1 MRSFGQD
8 LVVAWRALWRAKPF
22 ATAAILTLGL
32 GIAGVAVLL
41 AFIQGVLLRPL
52 PIRDQD
58 RVIVAWKQL
67 PSFSDSRL
75 PFFGDAIKAAGEASR
90 LLEAVGGV
98 SMHAVQQWPVID
110 ADSSGYVNGALVT
123 GSFFDVLGTRPVI
136 GRALSA
142 ADDEPG
148 SERAIVISEGLWRRR
163 YGASPSIVG
172 RRVTIDELP
181 FTIAGVMPADSD
193 YPRGVEA
200 WRSTASVPVSGTFS
214 RGARQEVDLI
224 ARMRPGVSIEQA
236 TTELAALTRRYE
248 EGLPPNQPRGMTL
261 VVRSFEEVVVGDTRP
276 ILIALFAAVGLVLL
290 IACANVANLL
300 LMRGEGRRSELALR
314 EALGAARRRII
325 QQLLAEG
332 LVLTGLA
339 TLVGLVAATA
349 SLQTLIALMPDALP
363 RTESIRV
370 DGVVIALL
378 FVVTLPT
385 SVLSALAPA
394 WVSARL
400 DLLSQLRTNG
410 RTATSASRHGRRVL
424 VVAQVAL
431 AVAVTAAA
439 GLMTRSLLRLQAV
452 DTGVATEH
460 LWFVKLAMPA
470 SQYADRS
477 SHAQFLSDVTA
488 SLEAVPQISSVTAVN
503 AAPFSGGWSV
513 PRFTVEGQNEA
524 LAAANPPLSLEA
536 VRAGFFETMG
546 VRIVSGRAFTD
557 GDRAGSIEVA
567 IVSEDVAARM
577 RESGDPVGRR
587 IKMGAPNSSGRWL
600 TVVGVAASTRYR
612 DLAAP
617 SATLYLPAAQ
627 MLDVAQTLAVRTA
640 AAPALVASLA
650 RERIRDIDPNVHVMS
665 VVPFAQT
672 LDAPL
677 ARPRFNA
684 FLLNLFGVAALFL
697 AGIGQYAV
705 IAAYVRQREREIAL
719 RVALGASPANVRW
732 LVLAEA
738 LRLSA
743 IGAVI
748 GLIGAAAISRLLRGL
763 LYEVAS
769 FDPITLT
776 GAVLLLGIASIAA
789 AWLPLR
795 RALRVDATAM
805 LKA

>member
-1 MRSFGQD
+1 
-8 LVVAWRALWRAKPF
+8 
-22 ATAAILTLGL
+22 
-32 GIAGVAVLL
+32 
-41 AFIQGVLLRPL
+41 
-52 PIRDQD
+52 
-58 RVIVAWKQL
+58 
-67 PSFSDSRL
+67 
-75 PFFGDAIKAAGEASR
+75 
-90 LLEAVGGV
+90 
-98 SMHAVQQWPVID
+98 ID
-110 ADSSGYVNGALVT
+110 ADTSGYVDGALIT

-148 SERAIVISEGLWRRR
+148 SERVIVISEGLWRRR
-163 YGASPSIVG
+163 YGASPSVIG

-193 YPRGVEA
+193 YPRGAEA
-200 WRSTASVPVSGTFS
+200 WRSTASVPVSGTFKF
-214 RGARQEVDLI
+214 GARQEVNLI
-224 ARMRPGVSIEQA
+224 ARMRRGVSIEQA

-248 EGLPPNQPRGMTL
+248 EGLPPNSPRGMTP
-261 VVRSFEEVVVGDTRP
+261 VVRSFEDVVVGDSRP

-290 IACANVANLL
+290 IACANVANLF
-300 LMRGEGRRSELALR
+300 LMRGEDRRAELALR
-314 EALGAARRRII
+314 EALGAARRRVI

-339 TLVGLVAATA
+339 TLVGLAAA
-349 SLQTLIALMPDALP
+349 IGSLQTLIALMPDALP
-363 RTESIRV
+363 RTESVRV

-378 FVVTLPT
+378 FVITLPFA
-385 SVLSALAPA
+385 VLSALAPA

-410 RTATSASRHGRRVL
+410 RGATGGARQGRRVL

-439 GLMTRSLLRLQAV
+439 GVMTRSLLRLQAV

-470 SQYADRS
+470 SQYAGRS

-488 SLEAVPQISSVTAVN
+488 SLEAVPQISSVTTVN

-557 GDRAGSIEVA
+557 GDRAGGVEVA
-567 IVSEDVAARM
+567 IVSEDVAARL
-577 RESGDPVGRR
+577 RESGDPIGQRL
-587 IKMGAPNSSGRWL
+587 KMGVPNSSGRWL

-627 MLDVAQTLAVRTA
+627 MLDVAQTLAVRTT
-640 AAPALVASLA
+640 AAPALVASLV
-650 RERIRDIDPNVHVMS
+650 RERIRAIDANVHVMS
-665 VVPFAQT
+665 VVSFARA

-719 RVALGASPANVRW
+719 RVALGASPAKVRW

-738 LRLSA
+738 LRLA
-743 IGAVI
+743 AVGAVI
-748 GLIGAAAISRLLRGL
+748 GLIGAAAVSRLLRGL
-763 LYEVAS
+763 LFEVGS

-776 GAVLLLGIASIAA
+776 GAVLLLGAASVAA